1 MTTPPHQII
10 QMAFEMPPEIF
21 ARILDG
27 TATFS
32 GQIVRDAATG
42 QFLKHLKLASDTVD
56 APQAA
61 SQPAAQQA
69 AAWLTTVTD
78 KSSDLARGMAQSA
91 KNNPGKSALITVA
104 TVGVLTATGVVVKKI
119 SQQRRAEKAST
130 EQHNREIDEA
140 ARHLDSA
147 IKKWLEAATKAALTA
162 EIINDLAAA
171 YAAYSEAT
179 SSTLGALNDLDEWQQ
194 DFYARFADYTVKVA
208 QANGIEFEPPEETSN
223 VVDLAPYI
231 ASQQDVFARGAG
243 S

>member
-1 MTTPPHQII
+1 MTL
-10 QMAFEMPPEIF
+10 PE
-21 ARILDG
+21 
-27 TATFS
+27 
-32 GQIVRDAATG
+32 
-42 QFLKHLKLASDTVD
+42 
-56 APQAA
+56 
-61 SQPAAQQA
+61 
-69 AAWLTTVTD
+69 
-78 KSSDLARGMAQSA
+78 GMAQSA

-147 IKKWLEAATKAALTA
+147 IKKWLVAATKAALTA

-179 SSTLGALNDLDEWQQ
+179 SSTPGALNDLDEWQQ
-194 DFYARFADYTVKVA
+194 DFYARFADYTMKVA